1 MNSFNIRKSVYFISL
16 ILCIAA
22 ILVVINFIK
31 QNSSKELSPKDL
43 SSEERQL
50 LTSLNGNWYS
60 EIYNEKMS
68 ISVKS
73 SDVIITSNNNSS
85 SYKVQSIIIDKKF
98 IQLIYEN
105 GSHRNFTIIDKS
117 TILLNGTA
125 DNNQTGASEP
135 TKWSKM

>member
-1 MNSFNIRKSVYFISL
+1 MNSFNTKKSVYFISL

-22 ILVVINFIK
+22 ILVTINFIK
-31 QNSSKELSPKDL
+31 QNSSKELSHKDL

-60 EIYNEKMS
+60 EIYNEKIS
-68 ISVKS
+68 ISVKN

-85 SYKVQSIIIDKKF
+85 SYKVQNIIIDKKF

-105 GSHRNFTIIDKS
+105 GNHRNFTIIDKS

-125 DNNQTGASEP
+125 DNNQIGASEP
-135 TKWSKM
+135 TKWNKI